1 MISDIG
7 AGGSEP
13 FVTILCEG
21 ANDVLLLRRTEP
33 FFESFGFKLKC
44 IECGGIDS
52 LLGSAPELVSRYS
65 AKGPVVLLYDRGDI
79 RFRHIKI
86 IRSLSAGIIVPVL
99 CVPAVQKI
107 EAWLMAD
114 TDALYSAFGIRYKG
128 PFPLDRIEDPKRFF
142 LHFCRVAVRK
152 GKRSFLSRE
161 SDFFRAV
168 ARRWELERARPN
180 NESLDRFCKNFIRKF
195 I

>member
-1 MISDIG
+1 MISDVG
-7 AGGSEP
+7 AGGSIP

-52 LLGSAPELVSRYS
+52 LLGSASELVSRYS
-65 AKGPVVLLYDRGDI
+65 TKGPLVLLYDRGDI
-79 RFRHIKI
+79 RSGHIMI
-86 IRSLSAGIIVPVL
+86 IRSLSAGIAPVL

-114 TDALYSAFGIRYKG
+114 TDALYSAFGIRYNG
-128 PFPLDRIEDPKRFF
+128 PFPLDRIEDPKRFSPF
-142 LHFCRVAVRK
+142 LPGGRQK
-152 GKRSFLSRE
+152 GGKEFSF
-161 SDFFRAV
+161 
-168 ARRWELERARPN
+168 
-180 NESLDRFCKNFIRKF
+180 KGI
-195 I
+195 